1 MANMASLS
9 WIDAELPFSEMDR
22 DEEAMEVNMVAWQ
35 EKLEAEVEESARE
48 VRSMT
53 LLHQSGSCFINSYL
67 VCRLSTC

>member
-1 MANMASLS
+1 MRLFYLANMASLS

-35 EKLEAEVEESARE
+35 AKLEAEVEESARE

-53 LLHQSGSCFINSYL
+53 LLHQSGS
-67 VCRLSTC
+67 

>member
-1 MANMASLS
+1 M
-9 WIDAELPFSEMDR
+9 DRAELPFSEMDG

-35 EKLEAEVEESARE
+35 GKLEAEVEESARE

-53 LLHQSGSCFINSYL
+53 LLHQLGSCFINSYWYL

>member
-1 MANMASLS
+1 MASLS

-53 LLHQSGSCFINSYL
+53 LLHQSGSC
-67 VCRLSTC
+67 